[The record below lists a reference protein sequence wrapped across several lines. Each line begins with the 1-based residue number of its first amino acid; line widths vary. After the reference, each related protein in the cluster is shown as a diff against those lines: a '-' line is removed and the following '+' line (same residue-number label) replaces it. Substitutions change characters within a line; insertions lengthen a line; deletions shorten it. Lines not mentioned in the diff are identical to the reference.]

1 MNFKVTK
8 ITADENIK
16 KQNGK
21 EKYTVRSIQKDLFCG
36 KTKSFEILK
45 LIRETYPE
53 SIKKERIGRSTT
65 TTIDKETYRTFIT
78 NYRLN
83 KTKKEAEKKLL
94 KIQNMSRKQL
104 ENLCLELCIQ
114 IENPILIDINN
125 ESYILES
132 IKYAKTPLKTKIPQ
146 PQQVAINTKPPK
158 KTPLTSNPTTMNSIL
173 KPNPEI
179 DALKK
184 IIKKYIK

>member
-45 LIRETYPE
+45 LIKKAHPE

-83 KTKKEAEKKLL
+83 KIKKETEKNLL

-114 IENPILIDINN
+114 IENPILMDINN
-125 ESYILES
+125 KSYILES
-132 IKYAKTPLKTKIPQ
+132 IKYAKAPSKIKISQQLTINAKQPLE
-146 PQQVAINTKPPK
+146 
-158 KTPLTSNPTTMNSIL
+158 TPLTNNPTTMNSNL
-173 KPNPEI
+173 KSNLEI
-179 DALKK
+179 DTLKK

>member
-1 MNFKVTK
+1 MNLKVTK

-45 LIRETYPE
+45 LIKEKHPE
-53 SIKKERIGRSTT
+53 SIKKERIGRSTI
-65 TTIDKETYRTFIT
+65 TTIDRETYRTFIT

-83 KTKKEAEKKLL
+83 EIKKETEKKLL

-104 ENLCLELCIQ
+104 ENLCLELCLQ

-125 ESYILES
+125 ELYILES
-132 IKYAKTPLKTKIPQ
+132 IKYAKTPPKVKI
-146 PQQVAINTKPPK
+146 PQQVAINTKQSQK
-158 KTPLTSNPTTMNSIL
+158 TSTPLTNNSTTMNYIL
-173 KPNPEI
+173 KPNPKI
-179 DALKK
+179 DTLKK

>member
-1 MNFKVTK
+1 
-8 ITADENIK
+8 
-16 KQNGK
+16 
-21 EKYTVRSIQKDLFCG
+21 
-36 KTKSFEILK
+36 
-45 LIRETYPE
+45 
-53 SIKKERIGRSTT
+53 
-65 TTIDKETYRTFIT
+65 
-78 NYRLN
+78 
-83 KTKKEAEKKLL
+83 
-94 KIQNMSRKQL
+94 MSRKQL

-132 IKYAKTPLKTKIPQ
+132 IKYAKTTLKTKIPQ
-146 PQQVAINTKPPK
+146 PQQVAINTKHPK